1 MAHQLQLHR
10 ALHVDDLQLERI
22 MGTQWVQTETSDHK
36 FFDQFLFEFIA
47 IFFPFKNWRYSA
59 HFQGGAGLFAS
70 WRGGQSARPAKSPLG
85 TNGAPYLQP
94 TAEHIRSAATRCATR
109 SNQRNIKGLILANF
123 LLFGQTFI

>member
-47 IFFPFKNWRYSA
+47 IFFPFKN
-59 HFQGGAGLFAS
+59 
-70 WRGGQSARPAKSPLG
+70 
-85 TNGAPYLQP
+85 
-94 TAEHIRSAATRCATR
+94 
-109 SNQRNIKGLILANF
+109 
-123 LLFGQTFI
+123 